1 MYKWFHTVIGTEE
14 ARASDPPELRDS
26 ELQKILVDSEQE
38 NQEYEKREGENEEE
52 RSELNDEDL
61 AWIGSAVLLKIIE
74 LEKEMD
80 LMRETLS
87 ILRDFSVEHLYLLL
101 SEGDEIEQWK

>member
-1 MYKWFHTVIGTEE
+1 
-14 ARASDPPELRDS
+14 
-26 ELQKILVDSEQE
+26 
-38 NQEYEKREGENEEE
+38 
-52 RSELNDEDL
+52 
-61 AWIGSAVLLKIIE
+61 VLLKIIE

-101 SEGDEIEQWK
+101 SEGDEIEQ